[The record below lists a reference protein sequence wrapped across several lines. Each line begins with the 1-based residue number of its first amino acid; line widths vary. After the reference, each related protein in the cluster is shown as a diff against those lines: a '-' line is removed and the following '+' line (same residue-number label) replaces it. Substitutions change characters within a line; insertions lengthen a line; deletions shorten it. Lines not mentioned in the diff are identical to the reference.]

1 MNTSDIRQSLYQC
14 LIQEVAIDSFNKYI
28 DLFAI
33 TPGKSFRINLYIET
47 EEAQPDIIG
56 ITFASG
62 TSPITVGGNLI
73 QNVPFFKVIQANIND
88 DSGSSNYNFYYYDAD
103 DSLRH
108 YYLSLPENYS
118 GIVLIRKEI
127 QYGEIDQL
135 LSVSASSIDISNL
148 IINLTSES
156 LEISNGRFV
165 EADDIT
171 FVNGLLGKDENAFIG
186 SADKPFSAI
195 YGNLKGTAETASALA
210 QDVTLWG
217 QTFDG
222 TNNVTGNISSV
233 GNITPLTNN
242 ASDIGEDNNHFAN
255 IYATTFHG
263 ALEGTATSATK
274 LAPGKTL
281 WGQLFDGTDNVSGAL
296 SDANGLTPTNSGTSD
311 IGSDD
316 KKYKDLYLS
325 GTASATTFI
334 GDLTGI
340 ADSAKKLKDSK
351 ELWGHSFNGTE
362 TISGSMKG
370 VDGITPSSSG
380 TSDIGS
386 VDNKYKDL
394 YLSGSLHTGTLEATG
409 DSTLKDIDA
418 SSLTLSGNGTINGTL
433 KVLGTESSI
442 FSGNINAP
450 GKKITAQ
457 TFAGSLEGTASSAS
471 RVSNKLTISVTN
483 NQNPAD
489 NKTIEYDGSE
499 ELSLSLIFQPLTSE
513 DIAELGIF
521 TTH

>member
-14 LIQEVAIDSFNKYI
+14 LIQEVAVDSSNKYI

-33 TPGKSFRINLYIET
+33 APGKSFRINLYIET

-62 TSPITVGGNLI
+62 TSPIIVGENLI

-88 DSGSSNYNFYYYDAD
+88 ESGSSNYNFYYYDAD

-108 YYLSLPENYS
+108 YYLSIPENYS

-135 LSVSASSIDISNL
+135 LSVSASSINISNL

-171 FVNGLLGKDENAFIG
+171 YVNGLLGKDENAFIG
-186 SADKPFSAI
+186 NADNPFSAI
-195 YGNLKGTAETASALA
+195 YGNLKGNADSATKLA
-210 QDVTLWG
+210 TGKTIWG
-217 QTFDG
+217 KLFDG
-222 TNNVTGNISSV
+222 TNNVTGDISSV
-233 GNITPLTNN
+233 GSITPLTNN
-242 ASDIGEDNNHFAN
+242 TSDIGEDNNKFAN
-255 IYATTFHG
+255 VYATSFHG
-263 ALEGTATSATK
+263 DLEGTADSATK
-274 LAPGKTL
+274 LVNEKTI
-281 WGQLFDGTDNVSGAL
+281 WGRPFNGTDNVSGAL
-296 SDANGLTPTNSGTSD
+296 TGADGLTPTSSGTSD
-311 IGSDD
+311 IGSENL
-316 KKYKDLYLS
+316 KYKDLYLS
-325 GTASATTFI
+325 GTASATTFS
-334 GDLTGI
+334 GDLTGT
-340 ADSAKKLKDSK
+340 ADSATKLKNSR
-351 ELWGHSFNGTE
+351 ELWGQPFDGTKY
-362 TISGSMKG
+362 ISGSMKG

-394 YLSGSLHTGTLEATG
+394 YLSGSLNTGTLTATG
-409 DSTLKDIDA
+409 TINA

-450 GKKITAQ
+450 GKTITAQ
-457 TFAGSLEGTASSAS
+457 TFVGSLNGTANSAS

-483 NQNPAD
+483 NQNSAD
-489 NKTIEYDGSE
+489 NQTIEYDGSE
-499 ELSLSLIFQPLTSE
+499 EKSLSLIFQPLTSE

-521 TTH
+521 TEN

>member
-14 LIQEVAIDSFNKYI
+14 LIQEVAVDSSKKYI

-33 TPGKSFRINLYIET
+33 APGKSFRINLYIET

-62 TSPITVGGNLI
+62 TSPIIVGENLI

-195 YGNLKGTAETASALA
+195 YGNLKGTADSATSATQLA
-210 QDVTLWG
+210 NEKTIWG
-217 QTFDG
+217 QPFNG
-222 TNNVTGNISSV
+222 TQNVSGNLENV
-233 GNITPLTNN
+233 GNITPMGDDKNLGSESNN
-242 ASDIGEDNNHFAN
+242 FAN
-255 IYATTFHG
+255 VYATTFIG
-263 ALEGTATSATK
+263 NLSGKASTAGTADTATALATSI
-274 LAPGKTL
+274 TL
-281 WGQLFDGTDNVSGAL
+281 WGQPFNGTQNVSEAL
-296 SDANGLTPTNSGTSD
+296 TDANGLTPTKSGTSD
-311 IGSDD
+311 IGSAD
-316 KKYKDLYLS
+316 K
-325 GTASATTFI
+325 
-334 GDLTGI
+334 
-340 ADSAKKLKDSK
+340 
-351 ELWGHSFNGTE
+351 
-362 TISGSMKG
+362 
-370 VDGITPSSSG
+370 
-380 TSDIGS
+380 
-386 VDNKYKDL
+386 KYKDL

-409 DSTLKDIDA
+409 NINA
-418 SSLTLSGNGTINGTL
+418 SSLTLSGDGTINGTL
-433 KVLGTESSI
+433 KVLGTGEST
-442 FSGNINAP
+442 FSGNINAT
-450 GKKITAQ
+450 GKTVTAQ
-457 TFAGSLEGTASSAS
+457 TFVGSLEGTASS
-471 RVSNKLTISVTN
+471 VSNILSISVTN
-483 NQNPAD
+483 NQNSAD
-489 NKTIEYDGSE
+489 NQTIVYDGSE
-499 ELSLSLIFQPLTSE
+499 TLSLSLTFQPLTSE

-521 TTH
+521 TEN